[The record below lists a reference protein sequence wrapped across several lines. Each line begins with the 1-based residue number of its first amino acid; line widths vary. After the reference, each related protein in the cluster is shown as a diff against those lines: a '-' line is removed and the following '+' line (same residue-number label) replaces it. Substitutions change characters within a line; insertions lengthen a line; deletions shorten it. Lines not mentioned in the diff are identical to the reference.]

1 MKKTAYIGDGVI
13 IIVVLI
19 VGLSPI
25 VSIRGN
31 DRATSFEI
39 TINGRVYRT
48 VSASIDTTIIIPG
61 EMGKMALVIKDGVA
75 WVSESSCPRK
85 ICIKTGKINQ
95 PGQVIACVPNKV
107 LIKALGPQK
116 RREIDAILK

>member
-13 IIVVLI
+13 IIIVLL

-25 VSIRGN
+25 ISIRGN

-39 TINGRVYRT
+39 TIKGRVYST

-61 EMGKMALVIKDGVA
+61 KLGKMVLVIKNGVA

-85 ICIKTGKINQ
+85 ICIKTGKINR

-107 LIKALGPQK
+107 LIKGLGPQK

>member
-1 MKKTAYIGDGVI
+1 MV
-13 IIVVLI
+13 
-19 VGLSPI
+19 
-25 VSIRGN
+25 
-31 DRATSFEI
+31 
-39 TINGRVYRT
+39 
-48 VSASIDTTIIIPG
+48 
-61 EMGKMALVIKDGVA
+61 LVIKDGVA
-75 WVSESSCPRK
+75 WVSKSSCPRK